1 MENRNGLGPAGLY
14 IHIPFC
20 LRKCPYCDF
29 YSITDV
35 AGMDAYLAAL
45 KKEMRSVEKPAVRF
59 GSIHIGGG
67 TPSLLEPDHIDDI
80 LSRALSCFSF
90 EKDVEIAVE
99 VNPGAVGSE
108 FLEAFLGAGGNRVN
122 IGVQSFDNSRLA
134 FLGRLHTAEQ
144 ALEAIHLARTVGVT
158 NLGLDL
164 IYGLPGQS
172 RDDWLFDLEGAVRC
186 GPEHL
191 SCYML
196 TFEEA
201 TPLDRRRKAGH
212 FQPLKDGRVGALF
225 EDTMRFLAENGYEQ
239 YEISN
244 FSRGG
249 AFPSRHNQMYWS
261 HGSYIGLG
269 PSAHSFISPCRWWN
283 CDDLDAYLKRLAAG
297 QPPVKGREIL
307 TQGQLMF
314 ESVFLGLRT
323 VSGLDLCL
331 LERRFGDDFRVCFSH
346 ALERLREQNLSGF
359 VHVSENRCTLT
370 EKGMVFADTISGV
383 FAACMDLKGKDEPLR

>member
-122 IGVQSFDNSRLA
+122 IGVQSFSDANLK
-134 FLGRLHTAEQ
+134 FLGRIHSSHD
-144 ALEAIHLARTVGVT
+144 AIAAIQSIRRAGFNHLGI
-158 NLGLDL
+158 DL
-164 IYGLPGQS
+164 IYGIPGQS
-172 RDDWLFDLEGAVRC
+172 KESWLFDL
-186 GPEHL
+186 H
-191 SCYML
+191 
-196 TFEEA
+196 
-201 TPLDRRRKAGH
+201 KAM
-212 FQPLKDGRVGALF
+212 
-225 EDTMRFLAENGYEQ
+225 E
-239 YEISN
+239 
-244 FSRGG
+244 
-249 AFPSRHNQMYWS
+249 
-261 HGSYIGLG
+261 
-269 PSAHSFISPCRWWN
+269 
-283 CDDLDAYLKRLAAG
+283 
-297 QPPVKGREIL
+297 
-307 TQGQLMF
+307 
-314 ESVFLGLRT
+314 
-323 VSGLDLCL
+323 
-331 LERRFGDDFRVCFSH
+331 
-346 ALERLREQNLSGF
+346 
-359 VHVSENRCTLT
+359 
-370 EKGMVFADTISGV
+370 
-383 FAACMDLKGKDEPLR
+383 